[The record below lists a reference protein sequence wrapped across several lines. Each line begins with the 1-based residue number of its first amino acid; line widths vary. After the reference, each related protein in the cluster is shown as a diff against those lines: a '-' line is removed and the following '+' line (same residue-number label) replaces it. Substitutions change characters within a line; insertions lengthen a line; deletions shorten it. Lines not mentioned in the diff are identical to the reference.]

1 MNLQELKKK
10 LSLPF
15 DLNTWK
21 GILSELFSNVVYYTS
36 EASVDANL
44 IKRGGQIGEIKLDDG
59 HSLAVFDFEVAD
71 KIDISRNRKG
81 LRDIAARYVDQER
94 NHGAWVFYHSHSKSD
109 YRLTYVSKQ
118 TYFSNDGELIVNETA
133 PKRYTFLLG
142 PNEPCTTAAYRLNE
156 LQEHKDGS
164 LELKHITAAF
174 SVERLNKEFFK
185 EYKQQYGIFL
195 SELGE
200 DKKEN
205 RDYVKKLL
213 GRLVFIQF
221 LQKKGWMG
229 VPITSQGWKDG
240 DKNYF
245 LNLVERN
252 QGNDRLLSDVLEYLF
267 FDTLNLR
274 RENDLADERL
284 GSGIKIPYLNGGL
297 FDKDSVD
304 KLDVDFPYVL
314 FKGLADF
321 FSKYNFTIDEND
333 PDDSEVG
340 IDPEMLGHI
349 FENLLEDN
357 KDKGAFYTPKEI
369 VQYMCENSIG
379 QYLKTHLGDS
389 FEPSIYKLLRAKFVD
404 EIVKDNAKQIYELL
418 CKVRVCDPAIG
429 SGAFPMGIL
438 NVLFQTRQLLYPYAK
453 YKESFSLAGIKR
465 DIIQNNIFGVDI
477 EQGAVDIARLRF
489 WLALVVDEEVPQPL
503 PNLDYKIMCGNSQL
517 CRYALK
523 TPISEVFKEYN
534 KAGRAEA
541 RRRKTEWED
550 FTLESYKQLV
560 TDYLEAHDNKSA
572 LREKIDEIKRCF
584 KVTLANGDIFELQ
597 KAEAEVEDYEFVTIF
612 GHSRKDDDPTGYAK
626 AKQNL
631 QKQREKVSEILNNQ
645 FYKDSFE
652 WRFEYPQLL
661 DGKGDF
667 IGFDII
673 IANPP
678 YLKEGRISKTFFEP
692 YKSSPYYKGKMD
704 IWYLFA
710 CNGLDLLNKDGILCF
725 IATNNWVTSFGASK
739 LRDKVMKETRICN
752 LVDFGAVMMF
762 ESASIQTMI
771 MMFQKDSISDDYSF
785 DYRRLNMSK
794 ATEKDAIAA
803 LYNYENL
810 LGLETFRP
818 IVRRSSYEGKNFTF
832 SRNGAVL
839 DAIAQNPSVIYLRA
853 DEVAQGIVFPQDF
866 LNAKNQRL
874 LGDGYI
880 VGEGVFVLTN
890 GDLVR
895 LELDSTEMEIMRPYY
910 TTEQISRYY
919 SNKQNDLWVIYTG
932 SDFKSP
938 ERMRDYP
945 RLKKHIDRFLPILTS
960 DNRPYGLHRA
970 REERFFSRPK
980 VVAIRKSVERPA
992 FAYCDFDCYLSQTFN
1007 MIQTSRVDM
1016 RYLTG
1021 LLNSKL
1027 AAYWFKSKGKMQG
1040 ANFQLDKEPLQQIP
1054 IAIPS
1059 SSVQHLISELVDY
1072 VIFLNIAQS
1081 SVSELVSNVVVSQF
1095 FEKVIDAC
1103 VFEVYFGD
1111 HMKEKEIDVIDSA
1124 IALIKPISKLQLIND
1139 KLKVIW
1145 ETFMTIKKT
1154 DNQIRDRLDLFT
1166 LRSPEILK
1174 LIIEG

>member
-794 ATEKDAIAA
+794 ATEKEAIAA

-1059 SSVQHLISELVDY
+1059 SSVQNLISELVDY

>member
-156 LQEHKDGS
+156 LQEYKDGS

-245 LNLVERN
+245 LNLVERY

-267 FDTLNLR
+267 FDTLNRR

-517 CRYALK
+517 YRYALK

-560 TDYLEAHDNKSA
+560 SDYLEAHDNKSA

-612 GHSRKDDDPTGYAK
+612 GHSRKDDDPTGYEK

-785 DYRRLNMSK
+785 DYRRLNMFK
-794 ATEKDAIAA
+794 ATEKEAIAA

-880 VGEGVFVLTN
+880 AGEGVFVLTN
-890 GDLVR
+890 DDLVR
-895 LELDSTEMEIMRPYY
+895 LELDSTEMDIMRPYY

-945 RLKKHIDRFLPILTS
+945 RLKKHIDRFLSILTS

-980 VVAIRKSVERPA
+980 VVALRKSVERPA

-1040 ANFQLDKEPLQQIP
+1040 ANYQLDKEPLQQFP
-1054 IAIPS
+1054 IAVPS
-1059 SSVQHLISELVDY
+1059 NDTQDIIAKLVDMIILLNTTDRRASELVQNSY
-1072 VIFLNIAQS
+1072 IS
-1081 SVSELVSNVVVSQF
+1081 SEIERLIDGCIYEIYLPEEMAGLSITTILRNYIKPKDIICINDIWEL
-1095 FEKVIDAC
+1095 
-1103 VFEVYFGD
+1103 Y
-1111 HMKEKEIDVIDSA
+1111 MKIDS
-1124 IALIKPISKLQLIND
+1124 
-1139 KLKVIW
+1139 
-1145 ETFMTIKKT
+1145 TG
-1154 DNQIRDRLDLFT
+1154 
-1166 LRSPEILK
+1166 
-1174 LIIEG
+1174 IIESLNSLSLSDSEALRTIILS

>member
-156 LQEHKDGS
+156 LQEYKDGS

-245 LNLVERN
+245 LNLVERY

-267 FDTLNLR
+267 FDTLNRR

-517 CRYALK
+517 YRYALK

-612 GHSRKDDDPTGYAK
+612 GHSRKDDDPTGYEK

-785 DYRRLNMSK
+785 DYRRLNMFK
-794 ATEKDAIAA
+794 ATEKEAIAA

-880 VGEGVFVLTN
+880 AGEGVFVLTN

-945 RLKKHIDRFLPILTS
+945 RLKKHIDRFLSILTS

-980 VVAIRKSVERPA
+980 VVALRKSVERPA

-1040 ANFQLDKEPLQQIP
+1040 ANYQLDKEPLQQFP
-1054 IAIPS
+1054 IAVPS
-1059 SSVQHLISELVDY
+1059 NDTQDIIAKLVDMIILLNTTDRRASELVQNSY
-1072 VIFLNIAQS
+1072 IS
-1081 SVSELVSNVVVSQF
+1081 SEIERLIDGCIYEIYLPEEMAGLSITTVLRNYIKPKDIICINDIWEL
-1095 FEKVIDAC
+1095 
-1103 VFEVYFGD
+1103 Y
-1111 HMKEKEIDVIDSA
+1111 MKIDS
-1124 IALIKPISKLQLIND
+1124 
-1139 KLKVIW
+1139 
-1145 ETFMTIKKT
+1145 TG
-1154 DNQIRDRLDLFT
+1154 
-1166 LRSPEILK
+1166 
-1174 LIIEG
+1174 IIESLNSLSLSDSEALRTIILS

>member
-94 NHGAWVFYHSHSKSD
+94 NHGAWVFYHSNSKSD

-245 LNLVERN
+245 LNLVERY

-267 FDTLNLR
+267 FDTLNRR

-389 FEPSIYKLLRAKFVD
+389 FEPSIYKLLRAKLVD

-453 YKESFSLAGIKR
+453 NKESFSLAGTKR

-612 GHSRKDDDPTGYAK
+612 GHSRKDDDPTGYEK

-785 DYRRLNMSK
+785 DYRRLNMFK
-794 ATEKDAIAA
+794 ATEKDVAA
-803 LYNYENL
+803 VLYNQDNVS
-810 LGLETFRP
+810 GLECFRP
-818 IVRRSSYEGKNFTF
+818 IVRRGNYEEKNFTF
-832 SRNGAVL
+832 NRNSALFEQIEHCQGC
-839 DAIAQNPSVIYLRA
+839 IYLM
-853 DEVAQGIVFPQDF
+853 DTEIAQGIVPNPDVV
-866 LNAKNQRL
+866 NSRNIKYISASDIEKYDIKV
-874 LGDGYI
+874 GD
-880 VGEGVFVLTN
+880 GVFVVNERQFSGVDVREQRYLKPLYEPTDLQKYNIANENPENRIIYITKTNYRDDAPTLLAHLKKYSPIMEQRRENLT
-890 GDLVR
+890 GRLRYFHLHWPREDRFFVEGEKILVPR
-895 LELDSTEMEIMRPYY
+895 KSATPMFSY
-910 TTEQISRYY
+910 TTNEAY
-919 SNKQNDLWVIYTG
+919 V
-932 SDFKSP
+932 
-938 ERMRDYP
+938 MM
-945 RLKKHIDRFLPILTS
+945 
-960 DNRPYGLHRA
+960 
-970 REERFFSRPK
+970 
-980 VVAIRKSVERPA
+980 SVNII
-992 FAYCDFDCYLSQTFN
+992 FTD
-1007 MIQTSRVDM
+1007 RVDM
-1016 RYLTG
+1016 KYLTG

-1027 AAYWFKSKGKMQG
+1027 ISYWLRNKGKMQG
-1040 ANFQLDKEPLQQIP
+1040 ANYQLDKEPLQQIP
-1054 IAIPS
+1054 IAVPS
-1059 SSVQHLISELVDY
+1059 NDIQDLIARLVDMIILLNTTDMRASELVQNSY
-1072 VIFLNIAQS
+1072 IS
-1081 SVSELVSNVVVSQF
+1081 SEL
-1095 FEKVIDAC
+1095 ERLIDGCIYEIYLPDEMAGMSVTAVLRNYIKSKDTIC
-1103 VFEVYFGD
+1103 INDIWDLY
-1111 HMKEKEIDVIDSA
+1111 MKIDS
-1124 IALIKPISKLQLIND
+1124 
-1139 KLKVIW
+1139 
-1145 ETFMTIKKT
+1145 TG
-1154 DNQIRDRLDLFT
+1154 
-1166 LRSPEILK
+1166 
-1174 LIIEG
+1174 IIESLNSLSLSNSESLRTIILS

>member
-94 NHGAWVFYHSHSKSD
+94 NHGAWVFYHSNSKSD

-229 VPITSQGWKDG
+229 VPMTSQGWKDG

-245 LNLVERN
+245 LNLVERY

-267 FDTLNLR
+267 FDTLNRR

-612 GHSRKDDDPTGYAK
+612 GHSRKDDDPTGYEK

-785 DYRRLNMSK
+785 DYRRLNMFK
-794 ATEKDAIAA
+794 ATEKEAIAA

-880 VGEGVFVLTN
+880 AGEGVFVLTN

-945 RLKKHIDRFLPILTS
+945 RLKKHIDRFLSILTS

-980 VVAIRKSVERPA
+980 VVALRKSVERPA

-1021 LLNSKL
+1021 VLNSKL

-1040 ANFQLDKEPLQQIP
+1040 ANYQLDKEPLQQFP
-1054 IAIPS
+1054 IAVPS
-1059 SSVQHLISELVDY
+1059 NDAQDIIAKLVDMIILLNTTDRRASELVQNSY
-1072 VIFLNIAQS
+1072 IS
-1081 SVSELVSNVVVSQF
+1081 SEIERLIDGCIYEIYLPEELAGLSITTILRNYIKPKDTICINDIW
-1095 FEKVIDAC
+1095 EL
-1103 VFEVYFGD
+1103 Y
-1111 HMKEKEIDVIDSA
+1111 MKIDS
-1124 IALIKPISKLQLIND
+1124 
-1139 KLKVIW
+1139 
-1145 ETFMTIKKT
+1145 TG
-1154 DNQIRDRLDLFT
+1154 
-1166 LRSPEILK
+1166 
-1174 LIIEG
+1174 IIESLNSLSLSDSEALRTIILS

>member
-245 LNLVERN
+245 LNLVERY

-267 FDTLNLR
+267 FDTLNRR

-284 GSGIKIPYLNGGL
+284 GSAIKIPYLNGGL

-389 FEPSIYKLLRAKFVD
+389 FETSIYKLLRAKFVD

-612 GHSRKDDDPTGYAK
+612 GHSRKDDDPTGYEK

-725 IATNNWVTSFGASK
+725 IATNNWVTSFGASM

-785 DYRRLNMSK
+785 DYRRLNMFK
-794 ATEKDAIAA
+794 ATEKEAIAA

-880 VGEGVFVLTN
+880 AGEGIFVLTN

-919 SNKQNDLWVIYTG
+919 SNKHNDLWVIYTG
-932 SDFKSP
+932 SDFKNP
-938 ERMRDYP
+938 ERMRYYP

-992 FAYCDFDCYLSQTFN
+992 FAYCDFDCYLSQTYN

-1040 ANFQLDKEPLQQIP
+1040 ANFQLDKEPLQQFP
-1054 IAIPS
+1054 IAVPS
-1059 SSVQHLISELVDY
+1059 NDTQDIIAKLVDMIILLNTTDRRASELVQNSY
-1072 VIFLNIAQS
+1072 IS
-1081 SVSELVSNVVVSQF
+1081 SEIERL
-1095 FEKVIDAC
+1095 IDGC
-1103 VFEVYFGD
+1103 IY
-1111 HMKEKEIDVIDSA
+1111 EIYLPEEMAGLSITTVLRNYIKPKDVIC
-1124 IALIKPISKLQLIND
+1124 IND
-1139 KLKVIW
+1139 IW
-1145 ETFMTIKKT
+1145 ELYMKIDSTG
-1154 DNQIRDRLDLFT
+1154 
-1166 LRSPEILK
+1166 
-1174 LIIEG
+1174 IIESLNSLSLSDSEALRTIILS

>member
-597 KAEAEVEDYEFVTIF
+597 KAKAEVEDYEFVTIF

-794 ATEKDAIAA
+794 ATEKEAIAA

-1059 SSVQHLISELVDY
+1059 SSVQNLISELVDY

-1103 VFEVYFGD
+1103 VFEVYFAD

-1124 IALIKPISKLQLIND
+1124 ISLIKPISKLQLIND

>member
-94 NHGAWVFYHSHSKSD
+94 NHGAWVFYHSNSKSD

-379 QYLKTHLGDS
+379 QYLKTHLGDP

-612 GHSRKDDDPTGYAK
+612 GHSRKDDDPTGYEK

-785 DYRRLNMSK
+785 DYRRLNMFK
-794 ATEKDAIAA
+794 ATEKEAIAA

-839 DAIAQNPSVIYLRA
+839 EAIAQNPSVIYLRA

-880 VGEGVFVLTN
+880 AGEGVFVLTN

-945 RLKKHIDRFLPILTS
+945 RLKKHIDRFLSILTS

-980 VVAIRKSVERPA
+980 VVALRKSVERPA

-1040 ANFQLDKEPLQQIP
+1040 ANYQLDKEPLQQFP
-1054 IAIPS
+1054 IAVPS
-1059 SSVQHLISELVDY
+1059 NDTQDIIAKLVDMIILLNTTDRRASELVQNSY
-1072 VIFLNIAQS
+1072 IS
-1081 SVSELVSNVVVSQF
+1081 SEIERLIDGCIYEIYLPEEMAGLSITTILRNYIKPKDTICINDIWEL
-1095 FEKVIDAC
+1095 
-1103 VFEVYFGD
+1103 Y
-1111 HMKEKEIDVIDSA
+1111 MKIDS
-1124 IALIKPISKLQLIND
+1124 
-1139 KLKVIW
+1139 
-1145 ETFMTIKKT
+1145 TG
-1154 DNQIRDRLDLFT
+1154 
-1166 LRSPEILK
+1166 
-1174 LIIEG
+1174 IIESLNSLSLSDSEALRTIILS

>member
-94 NHGAWVFYHSHSKSD
+94 NHGAWVFYHSNSKSD

-245 LNLVERN
+245 LNLVERY

-267 FDTLNLR
+267 FDTLNRR

-523 TPISEVFKEYN
+523 NPISEVFKEYN

-612 GHSRKDDDPTGYAK
+612 GHSRKDDDPTGYEK

-785 DYRRLNMSK
+785 DYRRLNMFK
-794 ATEKDAIAA
+794 ATEKEAIAA

-910 TTEQISRYY
+910 TSEQISRYY

-1059 SSVQHLISELVDY
+1059 SSVQNLISELVDY

>member
-794 ATEKDAIAA
+794 ATEKEAIAA

>member
-1 MNLQELKKK
+1 MNQANLK
-10 LSLPF
+10 
-15 DLNTWK
+15 N
-21 GILSELFSNVVYYTS
+21 ILSARFDFNVWKDLLEKIFPKVEIFTS
-36 EASVDANL
+36 FAKISDPYVKD
-44 IKRGGQIGEIKLDDG
+44 GGHVGNIRLDDG
-59 HSLAVFDFEVAD
+59 RSLAIFDFEVVD
-71 KIDISRNRKG
+71 NVLIQRNRRT
-81 LRDIAARYVDQER
+81 LRNIAANFIDQDKF
-94 NHGAWVFYHSHSKSD
+94 HGALAFYHSQSKDD
-109 YRLTYVSKQ
+109 YRLTFIAKQ
-118 TYFSNDGELIVNETA
+118 TYFNESGELVRKETS

-142 PNEPCTTAAYRLNE
+142 PNEPCATATSRLFVLANKKIGGFMYLADVIE
-156 LQEHKDGS
+156 
-164 LELKHITAAF
+164 AF
-174 SVERLNKEFFK
+174 SVERLNEEFFE
-185 EYKQQYGIFL
+185 EYKKQYNIFL
-195 SELGE
+195 EKIGNT
-200 DKKEN
+200 KRH

-213 GRLVFIQF
+213 GRLVFLQF

-229 VPITSQGWKDG
+229 VPESDTNWEGG
-240 DKNYF
+240 DKKF
-245 LNLVERN
+245 LVNLVKRHVNNE
-252 QGNDRLLSDVLEYLF
+252 RLLSDVFEPLF
-267 FDTLNLR
+267 FGILNTKPEDRETLFIDKKWDMQLLEEFN
-274 RENDLADERL
+274 
-284 GSGIKIPYLNGGL
+284 GIPYLNGGL
-297 FDKDSVD
+297 FEPDSID
-304 KLDVDFPYVL
+304 DQHIDFPY
-314 FKGLADF
+314 DF
-321 FSKYNFTIDEND
+321 FKHLMEFFSQYNFTIDEND
-333 PDDSEVG
+333 PDDSEIG

-389 FEPSIYKLLRAKFVD
+389 FEPSIYKLLRAKLVD
-404 EIVKDNAKQIYELL
+404 EIVKDNAKQIYKLL

-453 YKESFSLAGIKR
+453 YKESFSLAGTKR

-517 CRYALK
+517 YRYALK

-612 GHSRKDDDPTGYAK
+612 GHSRKDDDPTGYEK

-661 DGKGDF
+661 DGNGDF

-785 DYRRLNMSK
+785 DYRRLNMFK
-794 ATEKDAIAA
+794 ATEKEAIAA

-880 VGEGVFVLTN
+880 AGEGVFVLTN

-945 RLKKHIDRFLPILTS
+945 RLKKHIDRFLSILTS

-980 VVAIRKSVERPA
+980 VVALRKSVERPA

-1040 ANFQLDKEPLQQIP
+1040 ANYQLDKEPLQQFP
-1054 IAIPS
+1054 IAVPS
-1059 SSVQHLISELVDY
+1059 NDTQDIIAKLVDIIILLNTTDRRASELVQNSY
-1072 VIFLNIAQS
+1072 IS
-1081 SVSELVSNVVVSQF
+1081 SEIERLIDGCIYEIYLPGEMAGLSITTVLRNYIKPKDTICINDIWEL
-1095 FEKVIDAC
+1095 
-1103 VFEVYFGD
+1103 Y
-1111 HMKEKEIDVIDSA
+1111 MKIDS
-1124 IALIKPISKLQLIND
+1124 
-1139 KLKVIW
+1139 
-1145 ETFMTIKKT
+1145 TG
-1154 DNQIRDRLDLFT
+1154 
-1166 LRSPEILK
+1166 
-1174 LIIEG
+1174 IIESLNSLSLSDSEALRTIILS

>member
-94 NHGAWVFYHSHSKSD
+94 NHGAWVFYHSNSKSD

-229 VPITSQGWKDG
+229 VPMTSQGWKDG

-245 LNLVERN
+245 LNLVERY

-267 FDTLNLR
+267 FDTLNRR

-465 DIIQNNIFGVDI
+465 DVIQNNIFGVDI

-612 GHSRKDDDPTGYAK
+612 GHSRKDDDPTGYEK

-785 DYRRLNMSK
+785 DYRRLNMFK
-794 ATEKDAIAA
+794 ATEKEAIAA

-880 VGEGVFVLTN
+880 AGEGVFVLTN

-945 RLKKHIDRFLPILTS
+945 RLKKHIDRFLSILTS

-980 VVAIRKSVERPA
+980 VVALRKSVERPA

-1021 LLNSKL
+1021 VLNSKL

-1040 ANFQLDKEPLQQIP
+1040 ANYQLDKEPLQQFP
-1054 IAIPS
+1054 IAVPS
-1059 SSVQHLISELVDY
+1059 NDTQDIIAKLVDMIILLNTTDRRASELVQNSY
-1072 VIFLNIAQS
+1072 IS
-1081 SVSELVSNVVVSQF
+1081 SEIERLIDGCIYEIYLPEEMAGLSITTILRNYIKPKDTICINDIWEL
-1095 FEKVIDAC
+1095 
-1103 VFEVYFGD
+1103 Y
-1111 HMKEKEIDVIDSA
+1111 MKIDS
-1124 IALIKPISKLQLIND
+1124 
-1139 KLKVIW
+1139 
-1145 ETFMTIKKT
+1145 TG
-1154 DNQIRDRLDLFT
+1154 
-1166 LRSPEILK
+1166 
-1174 LIIEG
+1174 IIESLNSLSLSDSEALRTIILS

>member
-81 LRDIAARYVDQER
+81 LRDIDARYVDQER
-94 NHGAWVFYHSHSKSD
+94 NHGAWVFYHSNSKSD

-156 LQEHKDGS
+156 LQEYKDGS

-245 LNLVERN
+245 LNLVERY

-267 FDTLNLR
+267 FDTLNRR

-612 GHSRKDDDPTGYAK
+612 GHSRKDDDPTGYEK

-771 MMFQKDSISDDYSF
+771 MMFQIDGVTDNYTF
-785 DYRRLNMSK
+785 DYRKLQAFK
-794 ATEKDAIAA
+794 ATEKEAISILNRTSHEAEYYTPTIKRA
-803 LYNYENL
+803 S
-810 LGLETFRP
+810 F
-818 IVRRSSYEGKNFTF
+818 EGKSLTF
-832 SRNGAVL
+832 SQCDNIL
-839 DAIAQNPSVIYLRA
+839 DKICSKSDNIFLEE
-853 DEVAQGIVFPQDF
+853 DE
-866 LNAKNQRL
+866 
-874 LGDGYI
+874 
-880 VGEGVFVLTN
+880 LTN
-890 GDLVR
+890 GIHPHYDFINKKLSERYGFQIGEGIFGLSDSEVAALKLTKSE
-895 LELDSTEMEIMRPYY
+895 LEFIKPYY
-910 TTEQISRYY
+910 NSSDSVIRYVVGAT
-919 SNKQNDLWVIYTG
+919 DLSIIYTT
-932 SDFKSP
+932 SKYKDPNSMN
-938 ERMRDYP
+938 RYP
-945 RLKKHIDRFLPILTS
+945 QLKAHLDRFRDVISS
-960 DNRPYGLHRA
+960 DNKPYGLHRA
-970 REERFFSRPK
+970 RVESFFVGEK
-980 VVAIRKSVERPA
+980 IVALRKCAGKPV
-992 FAYCDFDCYLSQTFN
+992 FAYANGNNYMSATFYVIKTDRVN
-1007 MIQTSRVDM
+1007 MK
-1016 RYLTG
+1016 YLTG
-1021 LLNSKL
+1021 LLNSHLIEFWLKN
-1027 AAYWFKSKGKMQG
+1027 KGKMQG
-1040 ANFQLDKEPLQQIP
+1040 ANYQLDKEPLQQIP
-1054 IAIPS
+1054 ITVPS
-1059 SSVQHLISELVDY
+1059 KRVQNLISDIVDY
-1072 VIFLNIAQS
+1072 VVFLKTEQS
-1081 SVSELVSNVVVSQF
+1081 PVSELVSNETISLI
-1095 FEKVIDAC
+1095 FEKIIDGC
-1103 VFEVYFGD
+1103 VYELYFEE
-1111 HMKEKEIDVIDSA
+1111 HMKSQEINIIDSA
-1124 IALIKPISKLQLIND
+1124 VELIKPIFHLSSDVEKADVVLN
-1139 KLKVIW
+1139 V
-1145 ETFMTIKKT
+1145 FMNIKKT
-1154 DNQIRDRLDLFT
+1154 DNAIRNRLELFT
-1166 LRSPEILK
+1166 LRSPDILK

>member
-245 LNLVERN
+245 LNLVERY

-267 FDTLNLR
+267 FDTLNQR

-739 LRDKVMKETRICN
+739 LRDKVMRETRICN

-785 DYRRLNMSK
+785 DYRRLNMFK
-794 ATEKDAIAA
+794 ATEKEAIAA

-880 VGEGVFVLTN
+880 AGEGVFVLTN

-945 RLKKHIDRFLPILTS
+945 RLKKHIDRFLSILTS

-1059 SSVQHLISELVDY
+1059 SSVQNLISELVDY

>member
-94 NHGAWVFYHSHSKSD
+94 NHGAWVFYHSNSKSD

-245 LNLVERN
+245 LNLVERY

-267 FDTLNLR
+267 FDTLNRR

-612 GHSRKDDDPTGYAK
+612 GHSRKDDDPTGYEK

-692 YKSSPYYKGKMD
+692 YKSSSYYKGKMD

-785 DYRRLNMSK
+785 DYRRLNMFK
-794 ATEKDAIAA
+794 ATEKEAIAA

-1059 SSVQHLISELVDY
+1059 SSVQNLISELVDY

>member
-245 LNLVERN
+245 LNLVERY

-267 FDTLNLR
+267 FDTLNRR

-612 GHSRKDDDPTGYAK
+612 GHSRKDDDPTGYEK

-785 DYRRLNMSK
+785 DYRRLNMFK
-794 ATEKDAIAA
+794 ATEKEAIAA

-910 TTEQISRYY
+910 TSEQISRYY

-1059 SSVQHLISELVDY
+1059 SSVQNLISELVDY

>member
-94 NHGAWVFYHSHSKSD
+94 NHGAWVFYHSNSKSD

-245 LNLVERN
+245 LNLVERY

-267 FDTLNLR
+267 FDTLNRR

-612 GHSRKDDDPTGYAK
+612 GHSRKDDDPTGYEK

-785 DYRRLNMSK
+785 DYRRLNMFK
-794 ATEKDAIAA
+794 ATEKEAIAA

-810 LGLETFRP
+810 LGLEIFRP

-910 TTEQISRYY
+910 TSEQISRYY

-1059 SSVQHLISELVDY
+1059 SSVQNLISELVDY

>member
-21 GILSELFSNVVYYTS
+21 GILSELFTNVVYYTS

-245 LNLVERN
+245 LNLVERY

-267 FDTLNLR
+267 FDTLNQR

-379 QYLKTHLGDS
+379 LYLKTHLGDS

-597 KAEAEVEDYEFVTIF
+597 KAEAEVEDYEFITIF
-612 GHSRKDDDPTGYAK
+612 GHSRKDDDPTGYEK

-739 LRDKVMKETRICN
+739 LRDKVMRETRICN

-785 DYRRLNMSK
+785 DYRRLNMFK
-794 ATEKDAIAA
+794 ATEKEAIAA

-880 VGEGVFVLTN
+880 AGEGVFVLTN

-945 RLKKHIDRFLPILTS
+945 RLKKHIDRFLSILTS

-980 VVAIRKSVERPA
+980 VVALRKSVERPA

-1040 ANFQLDKEPLQQIP
+1040 ANYQLDKEPLQQFP
-1054 IAIPS
+1054 IAVPS
-1059 SSVQHLISELVDY
+1059 NDTQDIIAKLVDMIILLNTTDRRASELVQNSY
-1072 VIFLNIAQS
+1072 IS
-1081 SVSELVSNVVVSQF
+1081 SEIERLIDGCIYEIYLPEEMAGLSITTVLRNYIKPKDTICINDIWEL
-1095 FEKVIDAC
+1095 
-1103 VFEVYFGD
+1103 Y
-1111 HMKEKEIDVIDSA
+1111 MKIDS
-1124 IALIKPISKLQLIND
+1124 
-1139 KLKVIW
+1139 
-1145 ETFMTIKKT
+1145 TG
-1154 DNQIRDRLDLFT
+1154 
-1166 LRSPEILK
+1166 
-1174 LIIEG
+1174 IIESLNSLSLSDSEALRTIILS

>member
-156 LQEHKDGS
+156 LQEYKDGS

-245 LNLVERN
+245 LNLVERY

-267 FDTLNLR
+267 FDTLNRR

-517 CRYALK
+517 YRYALK

-612 GHSRKDDDPTGYAK
+612 GHSRKDDDPTGYEK

-785 DYRRLNMSK
+785 DYRRLNMFK
-794 ATEKDAIAA
+794 ATEKEAIAA

-1059 SSVQHLISELVDY
+1059 SSVQNLISELVDY